1 MNEYRTHNCGELR
14 IENVGQEVRLAGWVQ
29 RIRNLGKMKFI
40 DLRDEFGITQIIIS
54 DDEEMDKKTKDLTTE
69 CAVSFSGKVSE
80 RSSKNKDIPT
90 GDIEII
96 ATDVRVLGKCR
107 NVLPFEINQKQNDG
121 SVREDLRLEYR
132 FLDLRN
138 DKIHKNI
145 LLRSRILK
153 TMRDEMDREGFTEI
167 QTPILA
173 NSSPEGARDFLV
185 PSRLHPGEFYAL
197 PQAPQQ
203 FKQLL
208 MISGFN
214 KYYQIAPC
222 FRDEDPRAD
231 RSPGEFYQ
239 LDLEMSFA
247 TQEDV
252 FEVLERVIPNVF
264 KKNSTL
270 KITEAPFKR
279 IPFKEAMEK
288 YGTDKPDLRNP
299 LVIEDATEIFK
310 DTEFNAFKGKTIKV
324 IKTDNMSDKPRK
336 FFDQMSEYAVEEF
349 GAKGLAWVK
358 VDEEPNLT
366 GGISKFISEDQKD
379 KLINLLDAGKNSAIF
394 FVADEFEK
402 AQKIAGN
409 VRIELGKRLD
419 LIEKD
424 IFKFCWIVDFPMY
437 ELSDE
442 GTIDFNHNPFSMPQ
456 GGLEALNTKDPLD
469 IYAYQYDLVCNG
481 YEIASGAVRNH
492 DQDIMI
498 KAFEIAGY
506 KEEDVKNRF
515 GALYNAF
522 SYGTPPHAGAA
533 PGIDRIIMLIAGE
546 DNIREVIAFPKNK
559 KARDLLMRAPSKVTE
574 EQLKDVHIK
583 LDLEDVQ
590 DS

>member
-1 MNEYRTHNCGELR
+1 MRANEYRTHYCNELR
-14 IENVGQEVRLAGWVQ
+14 LEDVGKEVRLAGWVQ
-29 RIRNLGKMKFI
+29 KIRNLGKMTFV

-54 DDEEMDKKTKDLTTE
+54 DDENLKSQMADLKTE
-69 CAVSFSGKVSE
+69 CAITVTGKVAE
-80 RSSKNKDIPT
+80 RSNKNKEIET
-90 GDIEII
+90 GDIEIVAEKI
-96 ATDVRVLGKCR
+96 TILGKCR
-107 NVLPFEINQKQNDG
+107 AVLPFEINQKEAQE
-121 SVREDLRLEYR
+121 VREDLRLEYR

-145 LLRSRILK
+145 LLRSKILK
-153 TMRDEMDREGFTEI
+153 TMRDEMDRLGFTEI

-239 LDLEMSFA
+239 LDFEMSFA
-247 TQEDV
+247 TQDDV
-252 FEVLERVIPNVF
+252 LAVGEEVISNVF
-264 KKNSTL
+264 KKNSDW
-270 KITEAPFKR
+270 KISEAPFER
-279 IPFKEAMEK
+279 IPYKEAMEK

-299 LVIEDATEIFK
+299 LVIIDVTKIFEN
-310 DTEFNAFKGKTIKV
+310 TEFNAFKGKTIKAIV
-324 IKTDNMSDKPRK
+324 THNIADKPRK
-336 FFDQMSEYAVEEF
+336 FFDQMSEFAVSEL
-349 GAKGLAWVK
+349 GAKGLAWTK
-358 VDEEPNLT
+358 VDENGELT
-366 GGISKFISEDQKD
+366 GGISKFITPENKEA
-379 KLINLLDAGKNSAIF
+379 LVEIGKISNNDAIF
-394 FVADEFEK
+394 FIADEFET
-402 AQKIAGN
+402 AQKIAGG

-419 LIEKD
+419 LIEKN
-424 IFKFCWIVDFPMY
+424 IYKFCWIVDFPMY

-456 GGLEALNTKDPLD
+456 GGMESLENKDPLD
-469 IYAYQYDLVCNG
+469 IYAYQYDLVGNG
-481 YEIASGAVRNH
+481 YELASGAVRNH
-492 DQDIMI
+492 DQEIMI

-506 KEEDVKNRF
+506 TEEDVKGKF

-533 PGIDRIIMLIAGE
+533 PGVDRIVMLLAKE
-546 DNIREVIAFPKNK
+546 DNIREVVAFPKNK
-559 KARDLLMRAPSKVTE
+559 KARDVLMRAPSKVSE
-574 EQLKDVHIK
+574 QQLKDVHIK
-583 LDLEDVQ
+583 LDLDEKED
-590 DS
+590 

>member
-1 MNEYRTHNCGELR
+1 MKENEYRTHTCNELR
-14 IENVGQEVRLAGWVQ
+14 ISDVGKEVRLAGWVQ
-29 RIRNLGKMKFI
+29 KIRNLGKMIFI
-40 DLRDEFGITQIIIS
+40 DLRDEFGITQIIVS
-54 DDEEMDKKTKDLTTE
+54 DDEKLQNQLADLKTE
-69 CAVSFSGKVSE
+69 CTISVTGKVCE
-80 RSSKNKDIPT
+80 RSNKNSELDT
-90 GDIEII
+90 GNIEIVAEDI
-96 ATDVRVLGKCR
+96 RILGKCR
-107 NVLPFEINQKQNDG
+107 ATLPFEINQKEAQD
-121 SVREDLRLEYR
+121 VREDLRLEYR

-145 LLRSRILK
+145 LLRSKILK
-153 TMRDEMDREGFTEI
+153 TMRDEMDRLGFTEI

-239 LDLEMSFA
+239 LDFEMSFA

-252 FEVLERVIPNVF
+252 FAVGEEVISNTF
-264 KKNSTL
+264 KKNSSWP
-270 KITEAPFKR
+270 ITEAPFIR
-279 IPFKEAMEK
+279 IPYREAMEK
-288 YGTDKPDLRNP
+288 YGSDKPDLRNP
-299 LVIEDATEIFK
+299 LIIIDVTKIFEET
-310 DTEFNAFKGKTIKV
+310 DFNAFKNKTVKAIV
-324 IKTDNMSDKPRK
+324 THNMLEQSRK
-336 FFDQMSEYAVEEF
+336 FFDQMSEFAVDEL

-358 VDEEPNLT
+358 VDQSGELT
-366 GGISKFISEDQKD
+366 GGISKFITQENKE
-379 KLINLLDAGKNSAIF
+379 KLFKMGQISNGDAIF
-394 FVADEFEK
+394 FIADEFEK
-402 AQKIAGN
+402 AQKIAGG

-419 LIEKD
+419 LLEKN
-424 IFKFCWIVDFPMY
+424 IYKFCWIVDFPMY

-456 GGLEALNTKDPLD
+456 GGMESLKNKNPLD

-481 YEIASGAVRNH
+481 YEISSGAVRNH
-492 DQDIMI
+492 DQEIMI

-506 KEEDVKNRF
+506 TEEDVKGKF

-533 PGIDRIIMLIAGE
+533 PGVDRIVMLLAGE

-559 KARDLLMRAPSKVTE
+559 KARDVLMRAPSPVSQA
-574 EQLKDVHIK
+574 QLKDVHIK
-583 LDLEDVQ
+583 LDIDE
-590 DS
+590 

>member
-1 MNEYRTHNCGELR
+1 MRENEYRTHNCNELR
-14 IENVGQEVRLAGWVQ
+14 ITDVGKQVRLAGWVQ
-29 RIRNLGKMKFI
+29 KIRNLGKMAFI

-54 DDEEMDKKTKDLTTE
+54 DDEKLQKQMSDLTTE
-69 CAVSFSGKVSE
+69 CAVSISGKVSE
-80 RSSKNKDIPT
+80 RSSKNKEIQT

-96 ATDVRVLGKCR
+96 AEEIRVLGKCK
-107 NVLPFEINQKQNDG
+107 NVLPFEINQKEAQE
-121 SVREDLRLEYR
+121 VREDLRLEYR

-138 DKIHKNI
+138 DKIHQNI
-145 LLRSRILK
+145 LLRSKIIK
-153 TMRDEMDREGFTEI
+153 TMRDEMDRLGFTEI

-214 KYYQIAPC
+214 KYYQVAPC

-239 LDLEMSFA
+239 LDFEMSFA

-252 FEVLERVIPNVF
+252 FAVLEEVIPNVF
-264 KKNSTL
+264 KQNSEW
-270 KITEAPFKR
+270 KITEAPFER
-279 IPFKEAMEK
+279 IPFREAMEK
-288 YGTDKPDLRNP
+288 YGTDKPDLRNQ
-299 LVIEDATEIFK
+299 LYIIDVTKVFEN
-310 DTEFNAFKGKTIKV
+310 TEFNAFKGKTVKAI
-324 IKTDNMSDKPRK
+324 ITHNMQEQTRK
-336 FFDQMSEYAVEEF
+336 FFDQMSEYAVSEL

-358 VDEEPNLT
+358 VDENGELN
-366 GGISKFISEDQKD
+366 GGISKFITPENKNQLSEIEKISNND
-379 KLINLLDAGKNSAIF
+379 AIF
-394 FVADEFEK
+394 FIADEFEK
-402 AQKIAGN
+402 AQKIAGG
-409 VRIELGKRLD
+409 VREELGRRLD
-419 LIEKD
+419 LLEKE
-424 IFKFCWIVDFPMY
+424 IYKFCWIVDFPMY

-456 GGLEALNTKDPLD
+456 GGLESLNTKDPLD

-481 YEIASGAVRNH
+481 YEICSGAVRNH
-492 DQDIMI
+492 DQEIMI

-506 KEEDVKNRF
+506 KEDDVKNRF

-533 PGIDRIIMLIAGE
+533 PGIDRIVMLIAKE
-546 DNIREVIAFPKNK
+546 ENIREVIAFPKNK
-559 KARDLLMRAPSKVTE
+559 KARDVLMGAPSKVTE
-574 EQLKDVHIK
+574 QQLKDVHIK
-583 LDLEDVQ
+583 LDLTEM
-590 DS
+590 

>member
-1 MNEYRTHNCGELR
+1 MRANEYRTHYCNELR
-14 IENVGQEVRLAGWVQ
+14 LEDVGKEVRLAGWVQ
-29 RIRNLGKMKFI
+29 KIRNLGKMTFV

-54 DDEEMDKKTKDLTTE
+54 DDENLKSQMADLKTE
-69 CAVSFSGKVSE
+69 CAITVTGKVAE
-80 RSSKNKDIPT
+80 RSNKNKEIET
-90 GDIEII
+90 GDIEIVAEKI
-96 ATDVRVLGKCR
+96 TILGKCR
-107 NVLPFEINQKQNDG
+107 AVLPFEINQKEAQE
-121 SVREDLRLEYR
+121 VREDLRLEYR

-145 LLRSRILK
+145 LLRSKILK
-153 TMRDEMDREGFTEI
+153 TMRDEMDRLGFTEI

-239 LDLEMSFA
+239 LDFEMSFA
-247 TQEDV
+247 TQDDV
-252 FEVLERVIPNVF
+252 LAVGEEVISNVF
-264 KKNSTL
+264 KKNSDW
-270 KITEAPFKR
+270 KISEAPFVR
-279 IPFKEAMEK
+279 IPYKEAMEK

-299 LVIEDATEIFK
+299 LIIIDVTKVFEN
-310 DTEFNAFKGKTIKV
+310 TEFNAFKGKTIKAIV
-324 IKTDNMSDKPRK
+324 THNMADKPRK
-336 FFDQMSEYAVEEF
+336 FFDQMSEFAVSELD
-349 GAKGLAWVK
+349 AKGLAWTK
-358 VDEEPNLT
+358 VDENGELT
-366 GGISKFISEDQKD
+366 GGISKFITPE
-379 KLINLLDAGKNSAIF
+379 NKNALEEIAEITKGDAIF
-394 FVADEFEK
+394 FIADEFEK
-402 AQKIAGN
+402 AQKIAGG

-419 LIEKD
+419 LIEKN
-424 IFKFCWIVDFPMY
+424 IYKFCWIVDFPMY

-456 GGLEALNTKDPLD
+456 GGMESLENKDPLD
-469 IYAYQYDLVCNG
+469 IYAYQYDLVGNG
-481 YEIASGAVRNH
+481 YELASGAVRNH
-492 DQDIMI
+492 DQEIMI

-506 KEEDVKNRF
+506 TEEDVKGKF

-533 PGIDRIIMLIAGE
+533 PGVDRIVMLLAKE
-546 DNIREVIAFPKNK
+546 DNIREVVAFPKNK
-559 KARDLLMRAPSKVTE
+559 KARDVLMRAPSKVSE
-574 EQLKDVHIK
+574 QQLKDVHIK
-583 LDLEDVQ
+583 LDLDEKED
-590 DS
+590 